1 MRHGVPESAP
11 SAASSSSNP
20 IEAGRLGCYFCA
32 DIVAPVDSL
41 ADRTLD
47 QMCTV
52 TRPGLAALAGATA
65 VELMVSVIQHPRGAA
80 ALSDVPVAT
89 TNYQSSAPTQ
99 LAEPESPMGYVPHQI
114 RGALARFETL
124 KLSGRAYDRCTACS
138 GAVRSVRGP
147 SSD

>member
-1 MRHGVPESAP
+1 MNAALGFDTYLVMRHGVPA
-11 SAASSSSNP
+11 P
-20 IEAGRLGCYFCA
+20 IEDGRLGCYFCA

-89 TNYQSSAPTQ
+89 TNASASTAI
-99 LAEPESPMGYVPHQI
+99 AEPESPMGYVPHQI

-124 KLSGRAYDRCTACS
+124 KLTGRAYDRCTACS
-138 GAVRSVRGP
+138 EAVRP
-147 SSD
+147 L